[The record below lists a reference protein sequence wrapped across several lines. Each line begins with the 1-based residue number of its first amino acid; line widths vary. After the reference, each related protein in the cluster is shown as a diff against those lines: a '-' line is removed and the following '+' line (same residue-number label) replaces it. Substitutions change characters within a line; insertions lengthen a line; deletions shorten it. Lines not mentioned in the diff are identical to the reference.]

1 MVKEKITTKKQAKI
15 LIALCWLLYVSAYLG
30 RYSYSTNI
38 LPMSNYYNVEKDV
51 VSLAT
56 TFFFFSYGAGQII
69 NGLLCRYYNVKY
81 VLTGALIISS
91 IINLLVFLGLD
102 FKYIKYLWLING
114 LAQSVLWPSLI
125 MCLSKNLD
133 EKSIQ
138 KSIVIMATTASVG
151 TFLAYGLSSLL
162 AIWGAFKL
170 AFLIGAVVMT
180 ISAVLWFF
188 FHDSI
193 TIKAQE
199 TEKVVAE
206 TEDAIQVKETKKMD
220 GSVARVLIIF
230 GVIAVIINLMKD
242 GLFTW
247 VPNILSEK
255 YEVSDSLSILLTLI
269 LPILAIFG
277 STLSVELSKKIK
289 DRSFLMALVFG
300 VTSVLIGTVILLFKT
315 PFWVLVLIVFG
326 LVALLMSG
334 ANNIVTSLI
343 PLQLRDKA
351 NSGFVAGILNGCCY
365 VGSTLSQYGLA
376 KIATSSGG
384 WDAVFNLMFILGLL
398 IIAIGLING
407 FTAKAKK

>member
-56 TFFFFSYGAGQII
+56 TFFFFAYGAGQII

-81 VLTGALIISS
+81 ILTGALIISS
-91 IINLLVFLGLD
+91 IINMLVFLGLP
-102 FKYIKYLWLING
+102 FEYIKYLWLLNG
-114 LAQSVLWPSLI
+114 AVQSVLWPSLI

-133 EKSIQ
+133 EKNIQ
-138 KSIVIMATTASVG
+138 KSIIIMATTTSVG

-162 AIWGAFKL
+162 AIWGAFKI
-170 AFLIGAVVMT
+170 AFLVGAIIMT
-180 ISAVLWFF
+180 VSALLWLF

-193 TIKAQE
+193 TVKTQE
-199 TEKVVAE
+199 VEETVAE
-206 TEDAIQVKETKKMD
+206 NEQANQVKQTKKMD
-220 GSVARVLIIF
+220 GSVIRVLIIF
-230 GVIAVIINLMKD
+230 GVVAVIINLMKD
-242 GLFTW
+242 GLLTW

-255 YEVSDSLSILLTLI
+255 YEVSDSLSILLTLV
-269 LPILAIFG
+269 LPVLAIFG
-277 STLSVELSKKIK
+277 SAFVVELSKKIK
-289 DRSFLMALVFG
+289 DYSFLMAILFCF
-300 VTSVLIGTVILLFKT
+300 TSILIGVVIGLFKT

-326 LVALLMSG
+326 LVSLLMSG
-334 ANNIVTSLI
+334 ANNVVTSMI
-343 PLQLRDKA
+343 PLQLRNKS

-376 KIATSSGG
+376 KIATSHG
-384 WDAVFNLMFILGLL
+384 WDAVFGLMLVLGVV
-398 IIAIGLING
+398 IIAIGLINA
-407 FTAKAKK
+407 FVAKPKK